1 MIIHFIILKVNQEF
15 MKKLLL
21 FIVFCLSLISLYSQR
36 RFDWKIK
43 VDNELRDVIIVQPSH
58 SAPPGGYPVV
68 FMLHGTSGDGEKFY
82 NISGW
87 KELGEE
93 ENFITVFPSSLSWCF
108 VEDGIEKHNT
118 KWVNGDLLS
127 IPCAGKPQDY
137 VDDVKFLK
145 RIVQLVQDTFQ
156 VNSKMIFASGFSN
169 GSVMIHKLAND
180 AGDVFAAV
188 AGGSGPLTELD
199 STNPV
204 NRIPVWFIVGSL
216 DDRYIV
222 PPYTSLPFGG
232 DSILAYL
239 GVFLNR
245 ALACQGLTQTFIKKE
260 SNITHTYIF
269 NEAQAGMTSKP
280 YLFTLIKDM
289 THEYPNGANYPL
301 SAPKIFWEFFKQSV
315 VTSTNEF
322 ENRDEKINIYPNP
335 SDGILNIKAANTKI
349 ERLDIYN
356 SQGSKLLKVNQLKE
370 TYQMDLTQYPD
381 GIYFIQLK
389 TSYGNFTKKWIKCQ
403 HE

>member
-1 MIIHFIILKVNQEF
+1 

-36 RFDWKIK
+36 RFDWKMT
-43 VDNELRDVIIVQPSH
+43 VDNELRDVIVVQPSH
-58 SAPPGGYPVV
+58 PAPSGGYPVV

-127 IPCAGKPQDY
+127 IPCTGKPQNY

-145 RIVQLVQDTFQ
+145 RIVQLIQDTLQ

-188 AGGSGPLTELD
+188 AGCSGPLTELD
-199 STNPV
+199 SITPV
-204 NRIPVWFIVGSL
+204 NRIPVWFMVGSL

-239 GVFLNR
+239 GVLLNR
-245 ALACQGLTQTFIKKE
+245 AIVCQGLTQTFIKKE

-315 VTSTNEF
+315 ATGTNEF
-322 ENRDEKINIYPNP
+322 GNRDAKINIYPNP
-335 SDGILNIKAANTKI
+335 SDGIFNIEAANVKV
-349 ERLDIYN
+349 ERLTIYN
-356 SQGSKLLKVNQLKE
+356 SQGIKVEKLDPLASFEKI
-370 TYQMDLTQYPD
+370 DLSSYPN
-381 GIYFIQLK
+381 GIYFIQFK
-389 TSYGNFTKKWIKCQ
+389 NANGYYTRKWIKQ
-403 HE
+403 KN

>member
-1 MIIHFIILKVNQEF
+1 

-36 RFDWKIK
+36 RFDWKIT
-43 VDNELRDVIIVQPSH
+43 VDNELRDVIVVQPSH
-58 SAPPGGYPVV
+58 PAPSGGYPVV

-127 IPCAGKPQDY
+127 IPCTGKPQNY

-145 RIVQLVQDTFQ
+145 RIVQLIQDTLQ

-188 AGGSGPLTELD
+188 AGCSGPLTELD
-199 STNPV
+199 SITPV
-204 NRIPVWFIVGSL
+204 NRIPVWFMVGSL

-232 DSILAYL
+232 DSILGYL
-239 GVFLNR
+239 GVLLNR
-245 ALACQGLTQTFIKKE
+245 AIVCQGLTQTFIKKE

-315 VTSTNEF
+315 ATGTNEF
-322 ENRDEKINIYPNP
+322 GNRDAKINIYPNP
-335 SDGILNIKAANTKI
+335 SDGIFNIEAANVKV
-349 ERLDIYN
+349 ERLTIYN
-356 SQGSKLLKVNQLKE
+356 SQGIKVEKLDPLASFEKI
-370 TYQMDLTQYPD
+370 DLSSYPN
-381 GIYFIQLK
+381 GIYFIQFK
-389 TSYGNFTKKWIKCQ
+389 NANGYYTRKWIKQ
-403 HE
+403 KN

>member
-1 MIIHFIILKVNQEF
+1 

-43 VDNELRDVIIVQPSH
+43 VDNELRDVIVVQPSNP
-58 SAPPGGYPVV
+58 APPGGYPVV

-169 GSVMIHKLAND
+169 GSVMIHKLANE

-301 SAPKIFWEFFKQSV
+301 SAPKIFWEFFRQSV
-315 VTSTNEF
+315 VTGTEGIGNLNEQ
-322 ENRDEKINIYPNP
+322 ILIYPNP
-335 SDGILNIKAANTKI
+335 SDGKVNIKAGYSKI
-349 ERLDIYN
+349 EAIDICN
-356 SQGSKLLKVNQLKE
+356 FQGINIKRFDPGSTNNQLNLSTFPE
-370 TYQMDLTQYPD
+370 
-381 GIYFIQLK
+381 GIYFIHIK
-389 TSYGNFTKKWIKCQ
+389 TSKGNVTKKWVKINN
-403 HE
+403 

>member
-1 MIIHFIILKVNQEF
+1 

-43 VDNELRDVIIVQPSH
+43 VDNELRDVIVVQPSNP
-58 SAPPGGYPVV
+58 APPGGYPVV

-118 KWVNGDLLS
+118 KWVNGDLLDK
-127 IPCAGKPQDY
+127 PCSGKPQNY
-137 VDDVKFLK
+137 IDDIHFLRQVAK
-145 RIVQLVQDTFQ
+145 LIQDSLSINQ
-156 VNSKMIFASGFSN
+156 KMIFASGFSN
-169 GSVMIHKLAND
+169 GSAMIHKLAMD
-180 AGDVFAAV
+180 AGDLFAAV
-188 AGGSGPLTELD
+188 AGCSGILMELD
-199 STNPV
+199 STTPL
-204 NRIPVWFIVGSL
+204 NRIPTWSIVGSL
-216 DDRYIV
+216 DDRFLK
-222 PPYTSLPFGG
+222 PPYTELPFGG
-232 DSILAYL
+232 DSILSYL
-239 GVFLNR
+239 NVTINR
-245 ALACQGLTQTFIKKE
+245 MLVCQGLTPTYSKSE
-260 SNITHTYIF
+260 SSITKTYIF
-269 NEAQAGMTSKP
+269 NESQPGSTGKP
-280 YLFTLIKDM
+280 YLFSLIKDM
-289 THEYPNGANYPL
+289 THEYPNGLNYPI
-301 SAPKIFWEFFKQSV
+301 SAAKIFWEFFKRSIATGTEEIRIIKDQ
-315 VTSTNEF
+315 
-322 ENRDEKINIYPNP
+322 INIFPNP

-356 SQGSKLLKVNQLKE
+356 SQGTKLLKVDRLKE